1 MAKIHYILLFLL
13 LTYGAGYSGQD
24 KVRIILE
31 NGYYYTQLETGE
43 KYKIVGAWEPQSKN
57 TIVLSPDQEYVAYTT
72 SNYLGFESEG
82 RDVYYCKIDGDE
94 RTFLHK
100 FGYSVDTLQWVSIE
114 GRDFIFVISLGC
126 EIADGG
132 IRVIDLE
139 SRSIILTL
147 FGDSLSRIQ
156 DGDCYLLSCKYGAV
170 PKGKERI
177 CSGELLAIQG
187 TDSSSVGFSTSW
199 GEGDIYVSTQREPI
213 LRMRDL
219 PTLAEGLGKDFKK
232 FVGDRFF
239 RISGI
244 MPSPERSRIVFTG
257 DAGDNRWFLGLF
269 DLSSRKLL
277 LFDFS
282 DNFVFSSAVWSPDG
296 SHMAI
301 LRASGP
307 EKYID
312 FYEFTGPGKMELI
325 KAYKVE
331 TDRPISDFRWSD
343 DSKKFYYSYLF
354 SNYQKV
360 QVEVALEDK

>member
-1 MAKIHYILLFLL
+1 MSKIYYILLFLF
-13 LTYGAGYSGQD
+13 LTYEAGFTEQG
-24 KVRIILE
+24 KVKIILE

-43 KYKIVGAWEPQSKN
+43 KYQIVAQQDWAPNKI
-57 TIVLSPDQEYVAYTT
+57 TLSPDENYVAYTA
-72 SNYLGFESEG
+72 SNGLGFENQG
-82 RDVYYCKIDGDE
+82 RDIFYCKVDGSE

-100 FGYSVDTLQWVSIE
+100 FEYDAGSLLWNSTKD
-114 GRDFIFVISLGC
+114 RDFIFVSLIDC
-126 EIADGG
+126 HYVYGG
-132 IRVIDLE
+132 IQVIDLK
-139 SRSIILTL
+139 SKDIILTAI
-147 FGDSLSRIQ
+147 GDSLQKIE
-156 DGDCYLLSCKYGAV
+156 GKDCYRIYCYGLPVEKGRQKICLEELSAMNA
-170 PKGKERI
+170 P
-177 CSGELLAIQG
+177 
-187 TDSSSVGFSTSW
+187 DSSNTSYSTDWTLS
-199 GEGDIYVSTQREPI
+199 DICVSTQREPI

-219 PTLAEGLGKDFKK
+219 PTLSEGLGKDFKK
-232 FVGDRFF
+232 FIGDRFF

-257 DAGDNRWFLGLF
+257 DAGDNRWFFGLF

-296 SHMAI
+296 SHVAI

-312 FYEFTGPGKMELI
+312 FYEFTGPEKMELI

-331 TDRPISDFRWSD
+331 TDRPLSDFRWSD

-360 QVEVALEDK
+360 QVEVDLEDK